1 MSSTELL
8 KDPWSHPAPI
18 RSNQSRTP
26 VSITPT
32 LNLKEFYFKNNN
44 CHVLLLIEG
53 VKLGRVL
60 LFSVELE
67 LQRILNFHQSR
78 KGNLRLTQF
87 RKTSN
92 FTSRVDSSQWMM
104 NDGCWKIWLRRVLRL
119 PMCTVGRNAEIDQQC
134 LHEFRER
141 KAATYCAPWI

>member
-8 KDPWSHPAPI
+8 KDHWSHPAPI

-32 LNLKEFYFKNNN
+32 LNLKEFYFKNN

-104 NDGCWKIWLRRVLRL
+104 NDGRWKIWLRRILRL

-141 KAATYCAPWI
+141 KAATYCTPWI